1 MARYAVNKLVQEL
14 FREPGLLER
23 FRGNRTEVY
32 DAYGLDPSERAALD
46 EGTPPAL
53 ASVGVHPILQMHYLL
68 ACNPDVAKLITVNAY
83 RDELRARDG
92 AR

>member
-23 FRGNRTEVY
+23 FRDHRAKVY
-32 DAYGLDPSERAALD
+32 DAYGLDAAERAALD

-53 ASVGVHPILQMHYLL
+53 ASAGVHPILQMHYLL
-68 ACNPDVAKLITVNAY
+68 ACNPDIAKLITVNAY
-83 RDELRARDG
+83 RESAG
-92 AR
+92 EK